1 VLGQLRQI
9 GSIEVDGDRDALLC
23 GSELGADLVMKQIG
37 EIWYRVS
44 SRQS

>member
-9 GSIEVDGDRDALLC
+9 GSIEVDGDRDVLLR
-23 GSELGADLVMKQIG
+23 GSELDADLGHEADG